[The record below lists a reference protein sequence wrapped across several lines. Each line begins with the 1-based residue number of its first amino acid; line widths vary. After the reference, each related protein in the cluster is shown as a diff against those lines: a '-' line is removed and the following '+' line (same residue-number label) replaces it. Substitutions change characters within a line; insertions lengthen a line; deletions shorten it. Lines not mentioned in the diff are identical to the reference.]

1 MPDYQE
7 ELEQERSK
15 NAHLLVYI
23 NHIEWQRDLLT
34 RALEILKG
42 NGSPNDF
49 LGEVTPQLPPD
60 FKGGVL
66 EAALYISKRFRSPEP
81 KKGNS

>member
-1 MPDYQE
+1 MPDYFQDLE
-7 ELEQERSK
+7 EERRK

-23 NHIEWQRDLLT
+23 SHIEWQRDLLT

-42 NGSPNDF
+42 NGSANDF
-49 LGEVTPQLPPD
+49 LGEVTPQLPKD

-66 EAALYISKRFRSPEP
+66 EAAVYISKRFHSPEP
-81 KKGNS
+81 KKPQ

>member
-7 ELEQERSK
+7 ELEQERRK

-42 NGSPNDF
+42 NGSANDY

-66 EAALYISKRFRSPEP
+66 EAAVYISKRFRAPEP
-81 KKGNS
+81 KKGPA